1 MKKSLPIKLKIETA
15 NKEMQPLTKK
25 SLKFCFSNSLE
36 QIIKSSTRNTD
47 KTETFIDH
55 VLTNSSER
63 ASQSN
68 VLSTFIRS

>member
-1 MKKSLPIKLKIETA
+1 
-15 NKEMQPLTKK
+15 MQPLTKK

-63 ASQSN
+63 VSQSN
-68 VLSTFIRS
+68 VLSRFIRSWPHMWCVARLGTICTI

>member
-1 MKKSLPIKLKIETA
+1 
-15 NKEMQPLTKK
+15 MQPLTKK

-63 ASQSN
+63 VSQSN
-68 VLSTFIRS
+68 VLSRFIRSWPHMWCVARFGTICTI